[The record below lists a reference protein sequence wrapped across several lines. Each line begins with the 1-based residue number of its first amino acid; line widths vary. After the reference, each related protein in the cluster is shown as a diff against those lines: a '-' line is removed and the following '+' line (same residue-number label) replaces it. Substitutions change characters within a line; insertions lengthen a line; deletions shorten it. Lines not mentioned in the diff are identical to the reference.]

1 MERTLRTDAPIGVF
15 DSGVGGLTVAKEV
28 SARLPQEH
36 IVYVGDEI
44 HIPYGDR
51 PADEIKSYAL
61 GITRFLIDRCGAK
74 MVIMACNMSSALA
87 LQPAREMF
95 PGVPILGVIEAGAR
109 AASRESRDGRVAILA
124 TQGTVNT
131 RAYTSALTRLID
143 NADVLEQACP
153 RFVPIIESGNADSDE
168 ARDAVA
174 EYTDTLMRGGY
185 RTIILGC
192 THYPF
197 LADAIGARVG
207 RSVRLIDPAEET
219 ALEAGEILAD
229 SDMLNP
235 PHVEMIE
242 RYYTT
247 ARPDQFAALGSDF
260 LGKPLDAVEQ
270 IRWGIDLGAIE
281 WLEKTVEQTTRSA
294 R

>member
-1 MERTLRTDAPIGVF
+1 MQTDAPIGIF

-36 IVYVGDEI
+36 IVYVGDEV

-51 PADEIKSYAL
+51 PPEKIRSYAL
-61 GITRFLIDRCGAK
+61 GITRFLVEKCQAK

-87 LQPAREMF
+87 LEPARQMF
-95 PGVPILGVIEAGAR
+95 PDVPILGVIEAGSR
-109 AASRESRDGRVAILA
+109 AAARISADGRVGVLA

-131 RAYTSALTRLID
+131 GVYTRVLSRLISG
-143 NADVLEQACP
+143 ADVHEQACP
-153 RFVPIIESGNADSDE
+153 TFVPLIESGRADSAE
-168 ARDAVA
+168 ALEAVA
-174 EYTDTLMRGGY
+174 EYTWPLTLGGY
-185 RTIILGC
+185 RTVILGC

-197 LADAIGARVG
+197 LADAIGRALG
-207 RSVRLIDPAEET
+207 PDATLIDPAEET
-219 ALEAGEILAD
+219 VLEAQEIL
-229 SDMLNP
+229 SNMGILNP
-235 PHVEMIE
+235 PHVESVQ
-242 RYYTT
+242 RYLTT
-247 ARPDQFAALGSDF
+247 ARPDQFASLGGRFIRRS
-260 LGKPLDAVEQ
+260 LDQVEQ